1 MASWWV
7 RSEFPYPAPEVHGW
21 RTTGGL
27 VGWEA
32 HRSRTRLSG
41 LPGVVRR
48 MIRRHLMVLKLALM
62 AADGISATV
71 VFVVVSL
78 VRFGDGDVAQLWR
91 LIGIDVRIAALL
103 FGFGW
108 VGALW
113 YLGLYRMRARWRLL
127 TEAQDIA
134 KATLV
139 LAVVTLSTLFLF
151 NQDQVSRLFL
161 ALLLVIQPLVTL
173 AGRTSLRYAFGAIR
187 QHGRN
192 LRFMLVAGTGTLARD
207 FADRVEARASLGIR
221 VIGHLS
227 VPGDAVVEVS
237 RPILGTLDDLE
248 AVLHSRVV
256 DEVAVCLPPG
266 AFLFT
271 EPVSRLAADE
281 GKTVRIPVDPTDDRR
296 QSIKQEEFE
305 GFLVRSMVHD
315 HQHELGLVAKR
326 LVDVAGALVGLV
338 LLSPVLMATAMVI
351 SLRQGS
357 TVLFRQTRVG
367 LHGRP
372 FTIYKFRT
380 MVPNAEALLEDVA
393 HLNMRNGH
401 AFKALND
408 PRVTG
413 LGVFL
418 RRSSLDELPQLWNV
432 LKGEMSL
439 VGPRPPLP
447 HEVARYDGWHRR
459 RLSMKPGITGLWQVE
474 ARQEPEF
481 DRWVEADLSYIDRWS
496 LGLDFQILA
505 RTIPAVLTGTGR

>member
-1 MASWWV
+1 
-7 RSEFPYPAPEVHGW
+7 
-21 RTTGGL
+21 
-27 VGWEA
+27 
-32 HRSRTRLSG
+32 
-41 LPGVVRR
+41 
-48 MIRRHLMVLKLALM
+48 MIRRHLLMLKLALM
-62 AADGISATV
+62 AADGVSATG
-71 VFVVVSL
+71 VFVLVSF
-78 VRFGDGDVAQLWR
+78 VRFGDGDVTELWR
-91 LIGIDVRIAALL
+91 SMGIDVRIAAVL
-103 FGFGW
+103 FGIGW

-113 YLGLYRMRARWRLL
+113 FLGLYRMRERWRLL

-139 LAVVTLSTLFLF
+139 VAIVTLSMLFLI

-161 ALLLVIQPLVTL
+161 ALLFLTQPLVTL
-173 AGRTSLRYAFGAIR
+173 AGRTSLRSAFGAVRQRGYNIR
-187 QHGRN
+187 Y
-192 LRFMLVAGTGTLARD
+192 MLVAGSGALARD
-207 FADRVEARASLGIR
+207 FADCVEARPNLGIR

-227 VPGDAVVEVS
+227 EADDAPTLVS
-237 RPILGTLDDLE
+237 RPILGTLRDIE

-256 DEVAVCLPPG
+256 DEVAVCLS
-266 AFLFT
+266 AAAAAYI

-281 GKTVRIPVDPTDDRR
+281 GKTVRIPTDAMEDRL
-296 QSIKQEEFE
+296 QSVKQEEFD

-326 LVDVAGALVGLV
+326 VVDIAGALVGLV
-338 LLSPVLMATAMVI
+338 FLSPVLLATATAI
-351 SLRQGS
+351 RLRQGS

-380 MVPNAEALLEDVA
+380 MVPDAEARLRDVA
-393 HLNMRNGH
+393 HLNMRHGQ
-401 AFKALND
+401 AFKAFDD

-413 LGVFL
+413 IGVFL

-432 LKGEMSL
+432 LRGEMSL

-447 HEVARYDGWHRR
+447 NEVEAYDPWHRR

-481 DRWVEADLSYIDRWS
+481 DRWVECDLSYIDRWS
-496 LGLDFQILA
+496 LGLDLRILA
-505 RTIPAVLTGTGR
+505 RTIPAVLMGTGR